1 MVRLFLTLPLILGG
15 LFILSFYQLELV
27 RWCVSDHAVITQL
40 VTSFEY
46 LAAVRH
52 CVRERS
58 QSIQL
63 QSGSEG
69 AREQPIM
76 LWLTNSFQKQTC
88 VCYCIP
94 DSLRLNSQIVFLS
107 L

>member
-1 MVRLFLTLPLILGG
+1 MVYKY
-15 LFILSFYQLELV
+15 S
-27 RWCVSDHAVITQL
+27 SDHAVITQL

-58 QSIQL
+58 QNIQL
-63 QSGSEG
+63 QSGSQG
-69 AREQPIM
+69 AAYHVM
-76 LWLTNSFQKQTC
+76 VHKQLSEANVC
-88 VCYCIP
+88 VCYCIA
-94 DSLRLNSQIVFLS
+94 DSLKLNSQIVFLS